1 MMETVCFR
9 CDWQGRARASTCPS
23 CGAPLYRPHRGDVGR
38 GPVIVED
45 DEAHLGEAP
54 TKRSRPR
61 GAAIAIGAPLGL
73 VGVIWGAVPPR
84 EPSPTR
90 SPPARSEPAGAGTLV
105 YLARDH

>member
-23 CGAPLYRPHRGDVGR
+23 CGAPLYRPDRGDVGR

-45 DEAHLGEAP
+45 DEAHLGEDP
-54 TKRSRPR
+54 TKRSTPR
-61 GAAIAIGAPLGL
+61 GAAIAIAVALAL
-73 VGVIWGAVPPR
+73 VVVISVDVIAR

-90 SPPARSEPAGAGTLV
+90 SPPARS
-105 YLARDH
+105 